1 MSKNKIRSISAA
13 GLLAVPIILSGC
25 GGFTK
30 QSMDI
35 DPPPA
40 QVEAEML
47 QAVNGVVTPS
57 PQGTAP
63 AMAPTSTV
71 YLTDQYGL
79 LAPVSLGLPPQE
91 NKDNM
96 LLRQSLEAMVQDG
109 PYAAYLPK
117 GFSAVLPKGTEV
129 KTVTIEKEKKLAV
142 VEFNKSFTQYDAQNE
157 RKMLEAVTWTLT
169 GDANIN
175 QVQFWVD
182 GEKITEMPL
191 NHTPLVQSLG
201 RSMGINLEKG
211 DGATYTNSSSVT
223 VYFSSES
230 PDGIQYYVPVTRLV
244 APGQNTL
251 QAALDELIQG
261 PQLRGGLEQVMTSD
275 TSLESVKTAEDG
287 TVTVSLKEDMFLK
300 GEKVPSQFLQS
311 VVLTVTENT
320 VNNKVKIQLNG
331 ESKVVGEDNQV
342 YSEPVSRPKYINQI
356 PI

>member
-1 MSKNKIRSISAA
+1 MSKKMKIRSISAV

-40 QVEAEML
+40 QIEAEML
-47 QAVNGVVTPS
+47 QAVNGSITPTQ
-57 PQGTAP
+57 QGTALT
-63 AMAPTSTV
+63 PTSTV
-71 YLTDQYGL
+71 YLADQYGL
-79 LAPVSLGLPPQE
+79 LAPVSLGLPPLE

-96 LLRQSLEAMVQDG
+96 LLRQSLEVMVKDG
-109 PYAAYLPK
+109 PYAAYLPE
-117 GFSAVLPKGTEV
+117 GFNAVLPKGTEV

-169 GDANIN
+169 GNSNIN

-191 NHTPLVQSLG
+191 QHTPLDQPLG

-211 DGATYTNSSSVT
+211 NGATFTRSSAVT

-230 PDGIQYYVPVTRLV
+230 PAGVQYYVPVTRLV
-244 APGQNTL
+244 EPGQDTL
-251 QAALDELIQG
+251 KAALHELIRG
-261 PQLRGGLEQVMTSD
+261 PQPRGGLEQVMTSA
-275 TSLESVKTAEDG
+275 TSLESVKIAKDG
-287 TVTVSLKEDMFLK
+287 TVTVSLKEDMFIK
-300 GEKVPSQFLQS
+300 GEKIPSQLLQS
-311 VVLTVTENT
+311 VVLTVTEN
-320 VNNKVKIQLNG
+320 VGGNKVKIQMNG
-331 ESKVVGEDNQV
+331 DSKVVSDDNNN
-342 YSEPVSRPKYINQI
+342 YSEPVSRPQYINEI